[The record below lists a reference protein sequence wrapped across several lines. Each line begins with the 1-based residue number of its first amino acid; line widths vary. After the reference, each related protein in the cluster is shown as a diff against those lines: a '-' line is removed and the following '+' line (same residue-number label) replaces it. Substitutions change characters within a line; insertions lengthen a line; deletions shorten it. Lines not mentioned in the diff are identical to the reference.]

1 MDYIE
6 QFDTISEQLATII
19 EQNNQINQYLSVIQ
33 NDISLIGKL
42 FIIGLVMTV
51 LYKIISGIL
60 TPVIID

>member
-1 MDYIE
+1 MDYTE
-6 QFDTISEQLATII
+6 QFETISEQLATII
-19 EQNNQINQYLSVIQ
+19 EQNNQVNQYLSVIQ
-33 NDISLIGKL
+33 NDLSLIGKL

>member
-1 MDYIE
+1 MDYTE